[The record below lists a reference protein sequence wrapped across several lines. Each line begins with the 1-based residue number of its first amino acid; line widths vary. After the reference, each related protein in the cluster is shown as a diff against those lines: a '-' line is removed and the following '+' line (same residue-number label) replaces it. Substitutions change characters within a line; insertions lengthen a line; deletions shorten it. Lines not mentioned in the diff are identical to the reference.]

1 MSRRSQIALFWCF
14 LLVFSIVYSK
24 FLLTLSMI
32 GLLATSMFN
41 VEDNAWKMSLN
52 TAFFKNAAAH
62 KIWFIMSLPFWIVL
76 MSGFYSQDISY
87 WLDRLNMR
95 LPFLVLPLAFAN
107 LPPFTTRQYYS
118 VFYFLLMLMVF
129 SLAVTLTHYALDF
142 EAINNM
148 IEHGKS
154 MPTPMN
160 HIRYSLLLAISILSG
175 VVLYIHGFRFRYA
188 WERPALLAALIFQFI
203 GIHVLSVRSGLAVLY
218 VAIGVL
224 MLIYIVQSKR
234 YVFGALVL
242 LGLGCLPLATYFV
255 LPSFKAKVNYA
266 FYDRQMRAEGRVKDF
281 SDSERIASLEVG
293 MTVAKENLLIGV
305 GTGDVWWKI
314 REEYARNY
322 AWETEPK
329 IPHNEF
335 IMILAGTGLL
345 GFVLFVWAFLYPLWF
360 QDFYREPIFLAHGI
374 CLFLSYLVESTIEVA
389 IGTAIYIFFATLC
402 VHYQKNNLKTTIV
415 A

>member
-24 FLLTLSMI
+24 FLITLSMI
-32 GLLATSMFN
+32 GLLLTSIFT
-41 VEDNAWKMSLN
+41 VADNTWKIGLN
-52 TAFFKNAAAH
+52 TAFFKNIVTH
-62 KIWFIMSLPFWIVL
+62 KIWIVMSVPFWIVL
-76 MSGFYSQDISY
+76 VSGFYSQDMGY

-95 LPFLVLPLAFAN
+95 LPFLVLPLTFAN
-107 LPPFTTRQYYS
+107 LPPFTKRQYYS
-118 VFYFLLMLMVF
+118 VFYFLQVVMVV
-129 SLAVTLTHYALDF
+129 SLGVTLMRYALNF

-175 VVLYIHGFRFRYA
+175 VILYRENFRFRYA
-188 WERPALLAALIFQFI
+188 WERPVLLAALIFQFI

-218 VAIGVL
+218 IAIGVL
-224 MLIYIVQSKR
+224 MLIYIIQSKR
-234 YVFGALVL
+234 YVFGSLVL
-242 LGLGCLPLATYFV
+242 LGLGCLPVATYFV

-266 FYDRQMRAEGRVKDF
+266 FYDQQRRAEGYVKDF

-293 MTVAKENLLIGV
+293 ITVAKENLFIGV

-345 GFVLFVWAFLYPLWF
+345 GFMLFVWAFLYPLWY
-360 QDFYREPIFLAHGI
+360 QSFYKEPIFLAHSI
-374 CLFLSYLVESTIEVA
+374 CLLLSYLVESTIEVA
-389 IGTAIYIFFATLC
+389 IGTAMYIFFATLC
-402 VHYQKNNLKTTIV
+402 VHYQKSNFGNETT